1 MVALVGGG
9 GKTSTLYALA
19 HEARAA
25 GRTVLV
31 TTTTHI
37 MPPPGLPLTDELPAL
52 PALLRTHGAAVLGRF
67 DRPDKLS
74 GVGDPAAYKSLADT
88 VVVEADGARTLP
100 LKAPADHEPAIP
112 DCADAVVAVAG
123 LDSLGRPVGE
133 TCHRPELVCALLGVD
148 AAHLVTTADI
158 AAILA
163 SPRGGRKAVGEGRPF
178 RCLLNKAD
186 TPALR
191 SAGAET
197 AALLARQGIFACVHS
212 YSEKERGGKCWF

>member
-9 GKTSTLYALA
+9 GKTSTMYALA
-19 HEARAA
+19 HEARAL

-37 MPPPGLPLTDELPAL
+37 MPHPGLPLTDKLSAV
-52 PALLRTHGAAVLGRF
+52 PALLQTCGAVTLGRF

-74 GVGDPAAYKSLADT
+74 GVGDPETYKALADT

-100 LKAPADHEPAIP
+100 LKAPAAHEPVIP
-112 DCADAVVAVAG
+112 ACADAVVACAG
-123 LDSLGRPVGE
+123 LDSLGKPIGR

-148 AAHLVTTADI
+148 AAHVVTPADV
-158 AAILA
+158 AEILA
-163 SPRGGRKAVGEGRPF
+163 SPHGGRKSVGEGMDF

-186 TPALR
+186 TAGLR
-191 SAGAET
+191 TAGAVI
-197 AALLARQGIFACVHS
+197 AGLLAQRGIFACVHS
-212 YSEKERGGKCWF
+212 YPERERGGKCWF